1 MKFNCDLVVTGIV
14 KVHRLMEQA
23 LGAAAF
29 ERELDQLKTE
39 MIAHA
44 EQSEEDTYLT
54 FVHKIV
60 AE

>member
-1 MKFNCDLVVTGIV
+1 MKVNCDLVVTGIV

-23 LGAAAF
+23 LGASAF
-29 ERELDQLKTE
+29 KRELDQLKAE
-39 MIAHA
+39 MIQHA
-44 EQSEEDTYLT
+44 QATDEDTYLT